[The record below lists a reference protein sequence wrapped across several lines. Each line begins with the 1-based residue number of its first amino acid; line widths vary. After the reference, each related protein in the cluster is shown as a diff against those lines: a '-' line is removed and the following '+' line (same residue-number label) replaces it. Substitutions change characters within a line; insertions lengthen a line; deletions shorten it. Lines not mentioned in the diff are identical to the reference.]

1 MKKSNGFLQSIIV
14 LVILSISLVNAED
27 IATLDSLIA
36 VKASADQ
43 IYAEGYRQFE
53 ADAMSGDQSKARN
66 YFVTAAEAGSRDAQ
80 KMLGDMYGFGIG
92 GTPSSYEVAAK
103 WYEMAAKQGDAKSQL
118 YMGDLYSYGLGVE
131 MNLDKAIYYMTLAFD
146 NPESDAESRS
156 LAAKRLEKFKAQQ

>member
-118 YMGDLYSYGLGVE
+118 YMADLYAYGLGV
-131 MNLDKAIYYMTLAFD
+131 KADAAKALNYATLASQ
-146 NPESDAESRS
+146 NEDADPDTKSKAERRLQS
-156 LAAKRLEKFKAQQ
+156 LKAP